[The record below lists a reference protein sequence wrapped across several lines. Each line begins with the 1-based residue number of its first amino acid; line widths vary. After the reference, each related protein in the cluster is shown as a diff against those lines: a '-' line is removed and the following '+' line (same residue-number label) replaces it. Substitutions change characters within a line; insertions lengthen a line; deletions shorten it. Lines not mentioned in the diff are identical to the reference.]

1 MLLASNQISCDR
13 ALNRLRVAVT
23 SLKMRILNGSEN
35 LPALNKV
42 GLHAPRQRSKAE
54 LEVRFFC

>member
-1 MLLASNQISCDR
+1 
-13 ALNRLRVAVT
+13 VAVT